1 MPNAKEPFP
10 ATVSAK
16 NSAYHFPLEPKS
28 NEAAAARY
36 VV

>member
-16 NSAYHFPLEPKS
+16 NSAYHFPLEPQS